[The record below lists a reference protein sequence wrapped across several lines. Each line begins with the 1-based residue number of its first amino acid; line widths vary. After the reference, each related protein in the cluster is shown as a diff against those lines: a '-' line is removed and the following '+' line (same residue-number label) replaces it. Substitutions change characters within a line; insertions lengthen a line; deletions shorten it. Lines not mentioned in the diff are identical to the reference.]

1 MVLPVTSMLV
11 NAVAKRG
18 LRRPSSAMKVSLA
31 AVIFCWL
38 SGSTACLA
46 AVAAG
51 SPAAAFSLEVPPFR
65 ILWMDTPE
73 TDLPAGF
80 AA

>member
-1 MVLPVTSMLV
+1 MLA

-80 AA
+80 AP